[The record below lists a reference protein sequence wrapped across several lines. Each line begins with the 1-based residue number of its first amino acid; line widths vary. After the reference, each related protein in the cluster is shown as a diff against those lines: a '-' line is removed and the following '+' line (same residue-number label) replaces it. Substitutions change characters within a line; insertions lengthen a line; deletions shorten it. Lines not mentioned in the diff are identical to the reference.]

1 MNPSMHVMELRAFGD
16 PEEFQVA
23 ERPVPRPEAGQ
34 VLVRVAATSVNPID
48 TKIRAGAVPG
58 IAPALPAILHVD
70 VAGTVAA
77 VGLGV
82 TRFREGDA
90 VYGFAGGVKERQGA
104 LAEYVVVPEG
114 DLAPAP
120 RNLPLAEVAALPV
133 VAATAWEALFMRKV
147 LAPGMRVLIH
157 GGTGGVGH
165 IALQLARRA
174 GCQVSTTVST
184 PAKAEL
190 ARSLG
195 ADEIIYYLDET
206 VSDYVQRLTGGQG
219 FDVVFDTVG
228 GANLGQSFAATRV
241 NGNVL
246 AIAARGQHDLSLLHA
261 RGLSLHVVFSLAPLV
276 YGVNPGRIGDILT
289 AVTQSVELGSLKPL
303 IDPQRYALV
312 DVAAAHR
319 AVESGAV
326 VGKALVVVPA

>member
-1 MNPSMHVMELRAFGD
+1 MNPSMRVMELRAFGD
-16 PEEFQVA
+16 PEGFMAA

-82 TRFREGDA
+82 TRLREGDV
-90 VYGFAGGVKERQGA
+90 VYGFAGGVKDRQGA

-133 VAATAWEALFMRKV
+133 VAATAWEALFMRTV

-157 GGTGGVGH
+157 GGTG
-165 IALQLARRA
+165 ISPCNWRA
-174 GCQVSTTVST
+174 APAAGSPPPASTAPCSPSPPVANTTS
-184 PAKAEL
+184 
-190 ARSLG
+190 RSCM
-195 ADEIIYYLDET
+195 
-206 VSDYVQRLTGGQG
+206 
-219 FDVVFDTVG
+219 
-228 GANLGQSFAATRV
+228 
-241 NGNVL
+241 
-246 AIAARGQHDLSLLHA
+246 
-261 RGLSLHVVFSLAPLV
+261 
-276 YGVNPGRIGDILT
+276 
-289 AVTQSVELGSLKPL
+289 
-303 IDPQRYALV
+303 
-312 DVAAAHR
+312 VAASACMSCSAWR
-319 AVESGAV
+319 PWSMA
-326 VGKALVVVPA
+326 

>member
-1 MNPSMHVMELRAFGD
+1 MNPSMRVMELRAFGD
-16 PEEFQVA
+16 PEGFMAA

-48 TKIRAGAVPG
+48 TKIRAGAVPA

-77 VGLGV
+77 AGLGV
-82 TRFREGDA
+82 TRFREGDV
-90 VYGFAGGVKERQGA
+90 VYGFAGGVKDRQGA

-133 VAATAWEALFMRKV
+133 VAATAWEALFMRTV

-174 GCQVSTTVST
+174 GCRVAT
-184 PAKAEL
+184 
-190 ARSLG
+190 
-195 ADEIIYYLDET
+195 
-206 VSDYVQRLTGGQG
+206 
-219 FDVVFDTVG
+219 
-228 GANLGQSFAATRV
+228 TRV
-241 NGNVL
+241 NGTVL
-246 AIAARGQHDLSLLHA
+246 AIAARGSHDLSLLHG

-276 YGVNPGRIGDILT
+276 YGVATGRIGEILT
-289 AVTQSVELGSLKPL
+289 AVTQSVELGSLRPL
-303 IDPQRYALV
+303 IDPQRYALS

-326 VGKALVVVPA
+326 VGKALVIV